1 MDKKIKFFFLISTII
16 IKVLDML
23 KNSSPSSEKTI
34 FIFLKEKQSWKE
46 NKEYNHSNNSLLT
59 RAMYGK
65 TIKYDF

>member
-34 FIFLKEKQSWKE
+34 FIFILKKKKRETIMEGKQ
-46 NKEYNHSNNSLLT
+46 
-59 RAMYGK
+59 GV
-65 TIKYDF
+65 